1 MISVLLPIIRAK
13 KAMYESKLGEGQ
25 SFLVSGSF
33 FFSPS
38 PPSHSLGKEIENP
51 KYRVGN

>member
-33 FFSPS
+33 FFPS
-38 PPSHSLGKEIENP
+38 PPSHSLGKEIENL